1 MFVNDQHSTVT
12 LYRDKVACCLSS
24 SSLHFI
30 TNFNLIVNAKA
41 LTVFSTYFKDVI
53 QYSEL
58 SIQPGVRLKR
68 VISMLVTQ
76 WNVAI
81 DSLLSCILGL
91 LFFFFQL
98 PKCLSLCIY
107 FSRYHNCNI
116 LTEVYNIESEIL
128 DAFKSQILLF
138 S

>member
-12 LYRDKVACCLSS
+12 LYRDTVACCLSS
-24 SSLHFI
+24 SSLPFI
-30 TNFNLIVNAKA
+30 TNVNLIVNAKA

-53 QYSEL
+53 QYSARC
-58 SIQPGVRLKR
+58 PLKTR
-68 VISMLVTQ
+68 YL
-76 WNVAI
+76 N
-81 DSLLSCILGL
+81 SCYTMECCHSFLIILHIGSA
-91 LFFFFQL
+91 FFFFQR

-128 DAFKSQILLF
+128 NAFKSQILIF
-138 S
+138 P

>member
-1 MFVNDQHSTVT
+1 MLF
-12 LYRDKVACCLSS
+12 LSS
-24 SSLHFI
+24 SSLPFI
-30 TNFNLIVNAKA
+30 TNVNLIVNAKA

-81 DSLLSCILGL
+81 DSLLSCIWVYFF
-91 LFFFFQL
+91 LFFCSTAEVSQPVYLFF
-98 PKCLSLCIY
+98 
-107 FSRYHNCNI
+107 
-116 LTEVYNIESEIL
+116 
-128 DAFKSQILLF
+128 
-138 S
+138 

>member
-24 SSLHFI
+24 SSLPFI
-30 TNFNLIVNAKA
+30 TNVNLIVNAKE

-53 QYSEL
+53 QYSARC
-58 SIQPGVRLKR
+58 PLKTR
-68 VISMLVTQ
+68 YL
-76 WNVAI
+76 N
-81 DSLLSCILGL
+81 SCYTMECCHSFLIILHIGST
-91 LFFFFQL
+91 FFFFKR

-116 LTEVYNIESEIL
+116 LTAVYNIESEIL
-128 DAFKSQILLF
+128 NAFKSQILIF
-138 S
+138 P

>member
-91 LFFFFQL
+91 LFFFF
-98 PKCLSLCIY
+98 SAA
-107 FSRYHNCNI
+107 
-116 LTEVYNIESEIL
+116 EV
-128 DAFKSQILLF
+128 SQPVYLF
-138 S
+138 F

>member
-1 MFVNDQHSTVT
+1 M
-12 LYRDKVACCLSS
+12 CLSS

-41 LTVFSTYFKDVI
+41 LTVFSTYFKDVIRSLSPDVI

-91 LFFFFQL
+91 LFFFF
-98 PKCLSLCIY
+98 S
-107 FSRYHNCNI
+107 
-116 LTEVYNIESEIL
+116 TAEV
-128 DAFKSQILLF
+128 SQPVYLF
-138 S
+138 F